1 VVIIIR
7 ANISDQELDMINEK
21 IYLKTEIEVLNK
33 KLISSENINQK
44 HLESVINIKNNEL
57 KEVNSF
63 LNKHRISMGEIEKV
77 DDMFIRVHY
86 SVKVDGGY
94 KEGFQQIWRAA
105 FLLYLKKR
113 MSKYINVR

>member
-1 VVIIIR
+1 MR
-7 ANISDQELDMINEK
+7 AAIPDEWIDMINEK
-21 IYLKTEIEVLNK
+21 IYLKTEIEILNK
-33 KLISSENINQK
+33 KLISSENINQE
-44 HLESVINIKNNEL
+44 HLESVIKMKNNEL

-77 DDMFIRVHY
+77 DDMFIRVYY
-86 SVKVDGGY
+86 SVRVDGGY

-105 FLLYLKKR
+105 FLFNLKKR